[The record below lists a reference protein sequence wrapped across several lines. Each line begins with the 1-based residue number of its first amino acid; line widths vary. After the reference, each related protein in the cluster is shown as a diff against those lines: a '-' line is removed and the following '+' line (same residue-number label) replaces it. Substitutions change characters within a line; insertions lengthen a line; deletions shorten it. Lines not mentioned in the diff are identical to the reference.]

1 MFCLIVLKCII
12 MNGFATMF
20 NPSAF
25 GAKPRKFLAGRVA
38 MLKRDQML
46 GKKALIKITK
56 SPEKLQS

>member
-1 MFCLIVLKCII
+1 